1 MTEKCIQNW
10 ISFEFVCN
18 FDVKCLRKLTA
29 KRHVLAAPRHF
40 VTLWWRFL
48 KRFLTE
54 QKRHFTHTLF
64 LQLSFSIKILFCLQ
78 NIINLYRFQ
87 HKLDVKF
94 HILTTDALI
103 LWEFLS
109 WINEMAKFYNKG
121 DKAASSFLHLFFL
134 GCCYKIYSERKITN
148 FWWYATQLWAECLL
162 VFTGSFI

>member
-1 MTEKCIQNW
+1 M
-10 ISFEFVCN
+10 
-18 FDVKCLRKLTA
+18 TA
-29 KRHVLAAPRHF
+29 KRQVLAASRHF

-94 HILTTDALI
+94 HILL
-103 LWEFLS
+103 
-109 WINEMAKFYNKG
+109 M
-121 DKAASSFLHLFFL
+121 HLFCENFFH
-134 GCCYKIYSERKITN
+134 GSMKWQNSTIKVIKQQVHSCTFFSQIGCYKVT
-148 FWWYATQLWAECLL
+148 YAHKEKSKGKLNLQDLNNYYDP
-162 VFTGSFI
+162 FICSWTKRGQPRGQ

>member
-1 MTEKCIQNW
+1 MTASRQ
-10 ISFEFVCN
+10 
-18 FDVKCLRKLTA
+18 
-29 KRHVLAAPRHF
+29 VLAASKHF

-121 DKAASSFLHLFFL
+121 DKAASPFLHLFSQKDFYKTMPRTKKSQGNL
-134 GCCYKIYSERKITN
+134 VYIQVWVIYKI
-148 FWWYATQLWAECLL
+148 
-162 VFTGSFI
+162 